1 VHTHMCTCLV
11 SQSMRREEEEEEEED
26 FFESKY
32 PEGDKGDTL

>member
-1 VHTHMCTCLV
+1 
-11 SQSMRREEEEEEEED
+11 MRREEEEEEEED

>member
-1 VHTHMCTCLV
+1 MCTCLV